1 MFLQIYFAP
10 VHPKL
15 LFLKLQK
22 CQKPSFFVYQENPS
36 LSSTG
41 GIMCFSESAEDFQG
55 FDSRP

>member
-1 MFLQIYFAP
+1 MFLQIYSAL
-10 VHPKL
+10 VNPKSL
-15 LFLKLQK
+15 SLKVQK
-22 CQKPSFFVYQENPS
+22 SQKPSFFVFQENPS